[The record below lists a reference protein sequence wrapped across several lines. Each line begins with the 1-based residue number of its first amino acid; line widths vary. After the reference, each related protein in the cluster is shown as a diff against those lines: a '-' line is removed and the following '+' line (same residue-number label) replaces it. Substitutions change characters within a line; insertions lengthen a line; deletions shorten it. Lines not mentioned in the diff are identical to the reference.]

1 MTEKEYNNLQIGDKV
16 RLTLV
21 DLFGNKSYINATVSR
36 ISRLNEDE
44 ADNFGFNF
52 KNVYAKAWFEGEE
65 LEFYV
70 HEDRSELIQN

>member
-36 ISRLNEDE
+36 IS
-44 ADNFGFNF
+44 DNFGLNF

-70 HEDRSELIQN
+70 REDRS